1 MSDSLVFEVA
11 LSQSYE
17 DAMKTVETALNA
29 EGFGILTHVNVRNTF
44 KEKLD
49 VDFRPYSILG
59 FCNPSYAH
67 RILTVEP
74 RIGLVLPCKV
84 TVEAAEDNTSIVRF
98 INPVMILKL
107 ELGDDPAVPALAHEV
122 EEIIRRVVGALENL
136 QG

>member
-1 MSDSLVFEVA
+1 MSEPLVFEVI
-11 LSQSYE
+11 LSQSYD
-17 DAMKTVETALNA
+17 DALKTVETALKA

-59 FCNPSYAH
+59 ACNPSFAH
-67 RILTVEP
+67 RLLTVEP
-74 RIGLVLPCKV
+74 RTGLVLPCKI
-84 TVEAAEDNTSIVRF
+84 TVEAAEGNTSIVRF
-98 INPVMILKL
+98 INPEMILKL
-107 ELGDDPAVPALAHEV
+107 ELGDDPAIPVLAHEV